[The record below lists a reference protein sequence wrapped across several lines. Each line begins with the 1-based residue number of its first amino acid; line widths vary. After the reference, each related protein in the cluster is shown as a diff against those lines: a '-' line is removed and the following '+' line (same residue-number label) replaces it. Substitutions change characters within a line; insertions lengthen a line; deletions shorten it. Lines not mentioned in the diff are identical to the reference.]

1 MRSDGRR
8 ATEISTE
15 IRKERK
21 MNKTVQMIVD
31 AYISVMSA
39 EKWSSLTDQEKHD
52 VVMTITK
59 DALKAL
65 KKLN

>member
-1 MRSDGRR
+1 M
-8 ATEISTE
+8 
-15 IRKERK
+15 KRK

-31 AYISVMSA
+31 AYISVMGA